1 MIRIAISL
9 LFVSVA
15 LPSPLSTSGLA
26 PVIETHHPHGPIN
39 NSFIVAFKDHV
50 SLDLR
55 RNHINFLEHI
65 QSQEDGL
72 SSIRHIYDGPFN
84 GYAGSFTPSIIESIR
99 ASPEVAYVEKDQI
112 VRTTLLQTQNSA
124 PWVR

>member
-1 MIRIAISL
+1 MIRIAILL
-9 LFVSVA
+9 LFVTVA
-15 LPSPLSTSGLA
+15 LASPLSTSGLA
-26 PVIETHHPHGPIN
+26 PLIEAHHPHGTIN

-50 SLDLR
+50 PLDLR
-55 RNHINFLEHI
+55 QNHINFLEHI
-65 QSQEDGL
+65 QSQDDEL
-72 SSIRHIYDGPFN
+72 SGIRHIYDGPFN

-112 VRTTLLQTQNSA
+112 MRTALFQTQNSA